1 MKARPRQQGF
11 TLLEVLVAF
20 VVLAV
25 ALGLLLGML
34 SRGLK
39 QVGQAGSETEASL
52 HAQSLLDA
60 LGTLE
65 PIEPGVREGEFER
78 GRYHW
83 RLEVT
88 QGEDPAPPP
97 PPPPG
102 GEPQEVAGL
111 GAPVLYRVA
120 LQVEWGAGTPAQR
133 LRFATLRLR
142 SPPANA
148 GAGAAAPVAGAVP

>member
-1 MKARPRQQGF
+1 MSVRRESGF
-11 TLLEVLVAF
+11 SLLEVMVAF

-39 QVGQAGSETEASL
+39 QVTQAGNETEASL

-65 PIEPGVREGEFER
+65 PLQAGVREGEFAG

-83 RLEVT
+83 RLDVAAA
-88 QGEDPAPPP
+88 EDPAPPQLTEAELADQP
-97 PPPPG
+97 
-102 GEPQEVAGL
+102 VFGL
-111 GAPVLYRVA
+111 GAPMLYRVA
-120 LQVEWGAGTPAQR
+120 LDVAWGAGTPAQQ
-133 LRFATLRLR
+133 LHYVSLRLR
-142 SPPANA
+142 A
-148 GAGAAAPVAGAVP
+148 GPTDGAAAGAPAGAAP